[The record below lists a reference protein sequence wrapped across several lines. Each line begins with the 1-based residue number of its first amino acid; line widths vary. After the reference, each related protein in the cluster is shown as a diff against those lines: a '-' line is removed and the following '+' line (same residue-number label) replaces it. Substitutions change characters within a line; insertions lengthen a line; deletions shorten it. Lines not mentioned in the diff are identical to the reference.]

1 MAARGELP
9 GGLTDDVDALADR
22 VLDRVLPTLQS
33 RVAVALEAWWLG
45 QRPQAARIVGAALRE
60 ELARDVRD
68 ALVQALRARTD

>member
-1 MAARGELP
+1 MARMDEQS
-9 GGLTDDVDALADR
+9 GGPADDVDALADR

-45 QRPQAARIVGAALRE
+45 QRPQAARVVGDALRE

-68 ALVQALRARTD
+68 ALVQALRGRPD